1 MSNKIYIDNSE
12 FMELVS
18 ELATQLT
25 EGRFGEQS
33 YIASKEVMQFTEE
46 AQDHFNETYDEYEG
60 LFNNIA
66 NIYSDERQ

>member
-1 MSNKIYIDNSE
+1 MTEKTYIDNSI

-33 YIASKEVMQFTEE
+33 YISSREVMQFTEE

-66 NIYSDERQ
+66 NIYSDEQQ